1 MRSFYVTLS
10 GRAEHRVLDAAAR
23 LNMTPEEWL
32 AHAAECTFANE
43 CSAHD
48 LGALVSKENLMKR
61 WDMNETQF
69 NAVSIRYKIPEPLYF
84 GDLVVYRVNKILA
97 FERRMVEGQKV

>member
-1 MRSFYVTLS
+1 
-10 GRAEHRVLDAAAR
+10 
-23 LNMTPEEWL
+23 
-32 AHAAECTFANE
+32 
-43 CSAHD
+43 
-48 LGALVSKENLMKR
+48 MKR